1 MKTIK
6 LFFLATIFTLS
17 LTNCGTPQSKAEKAV
32 RTQVESN
39 ALVPV
44 TFEFGVIDTAK
55 ILFSQTKECEKLNKS
70 IDSLSKLEAGFLN
83 KYMDIQTKSLEKLLA
98 AAVENNNKFDTDIK
112 LYEDTLKLMDKR
124 QKEISIEKDKI
135 KNQIKV
141 LDINT
146 KPIDGYKLI
155 VYETIEEPK
164 AKMKLIYYF
173 DKELNIIDSKMPILE
188 NIIK

>member
-32 RTQVESN
+32 RTDVESK

-44 TFEFGVIDTAK
+44 VLEFGVIDTTK
-55 ILFSQTKECEKLNKS
+55 ILFSQTKDCDKLNQS
-70 IDSLSKLEAGFLN
+70 MDSLTILESDFLN
-83 KYMDIQTKSLEKLLA
+83 KYMDIQTKSLENLLTA
-98 AAVENNNKFDTDIK
+98 ATQGSNKFDADIK

-124 QKEISIEKDKI
+124 QIEISTERQKVKNKI
-135 KNQIKV
+135 KE
-141 LDINT
+141 LDANT

-155 VYETIEEPK
+155 VYETIDEPK
-164 AKMKLIYYF
+164 TKMKVVYYL
-173 DKELNIIDSKMPILE
+173 DKEFNVIDSKIPALDNAIR
-188 NIIK
+188 